1 MPDTTTTRF
10 APAPASCLIGAYIID
25 LLILGTLMGATW
37 FVYFTPLTITL
48 ISAEAVVAS
57 AIMLGASGRT
67 PGMAAMRV
75 CLIRDSDDAQTPSLG
90 AAAGYTALT
99 ALLQVTLIGPLAALT
114 MVRDGRTWLTGPT
127 GTRLVDLRAHAALA
141 LTHSDQAS
149 ESLERARSAH
159 ASSGFESVQSSLPGE
174 LPEPTAPLP
183 TPPEVSLPV
192 APLPSPPEVLLPV
205 APLPSPPDVSLS
217 AAPSFTSVGPAIPPP
232 MTAPRPHL
240 APLPSAMPSRAPAPP
255 PNPALRNT
263 GLPDPTAVGAAPPTR
278 ARSGGLPN
286 PTAVGAAPRRPA
298 PASSSPV
305 LWIIFDSGQC
315 ELIDA
320 PLAIGRS
327 PASDYGSRAVHVP
340 DTTLSLSRTHL
351 RLGPTANGAW
361 LEDLFSANGTQIR
374 TPDGRITTLAGGK
387 AVEVPVGTEIILGER
402 RATIVHADADNM

>member
-10 APAPASCLIGAYIID
+10 APAPASRLIGAYIID

-192 APLPSPPEVLLPV
+192 APLPSPPEV
-205 APLPSPPDVSLS
+205 SLS

-286 PTAVGAAPRRPA
+286 PTAVGAAPRPPHRPRQVPCCGSSST
-298 PASSSPV
+298 PAS
-305 LWIIFDSGQC
+305 
-315 ELIDA
+315 
-320 PLAIGRS
+320 
-327 PASDYGSRAVHVP
+327 
-340 DTTLSLSRTHL
+340 
-351 RLGPTANGAW
+351 AN
-361 LEDLFSANGTQIR
+361 
-374 TPDGRITTLAGGK
+374 
-387 AVEVPVGTEIILGER
+387 
-402 RATIVHADADNM
+402 

>member
-10 APAPASCLIGAYIID
+10 APAPASRLIGAYIID

-159 ASSGFESVQSSLPGE
+159 ASSGFESVQPSLPGE

-192 APLPSPPEVLLPV
+192 APLPSPPE
-205 APLPSPPDVSLS
+205 VSLS

-263 GLPDPTAVGAAPPTR
+263 GLPDPTAVGAAPRP
-278 ARSGGLPN
+278 
-286 PTAVGAAPRRPA
+286 PA

-327 PASDYGSRAVHVP
+327 PASDDGSRAVHVP

>member
-10 APAPASCLIGAYIID
+10 APAPASRLIGAYIID

-192 APLPSPPEVLLPV
+192 APLPSPPEV
-205 APLPSPPDVSLS
+205 SLS

-263 GLPDPTAVGAAPPTR
+263 GLPDPTAVGAAPRP
-278 ARSGGLPN
+278 
-286 PTAVGAAPRRPA
+286 PA

-327 PASDYGSRAVHVP
+327 PASDDGSRAVHVP

-387 AVEVPVGTEIILGER
+387 AIEVPVGTEIILGER

>member
-10 APAPASCLIGAYIID
+10 APAPASRLIGAYIID

-159 ASSGFESVQSSLPGE
+159 ASSGFESVQPSLPGE

-183 TPPEVSLPV
+183 TRPEVSLSV
-192 APLPSPPEVLLPV
+192 APLPSPPEV
-205 APLPSPPDVSLS
+205 SFS

-263 GLPDPTAVGAAPPTR
+263 GLPDPTAVGAAPRP
-278 ARSGGLPN
+278 
-286 PTAVGAAPRRPA
+286 PA

-320 PLAIGRS
+320 PLVIGRS
-327 PASDYGSRAVHVP
+327 PASDDGSRAVHVP

>member
-10 APAPASCLIGAYIID
+10 APAPASRLIAAYIID
-25 LLILGTLMGATW
+25 LLILGTLIGATW

-159 ASSGFESVQSSLPGE
+159 ASSGFESVQSSPPGE

-192 APLPSPPEVLLPV
+192 APLPSPPEV
-205 APLPSPPDVSLS
+205 SHS

-286 PTAVGAAPRRPA
+286 PTAVSAVPRPPA

-327 PASDYGSRAVHVP
+327 PASDDGSRAVHVP

-387 AVEVPVGTEIILGER
+387 AIEVPVGTEIILGER

>member
-10 APAPASCLIGAYIID
+10 APAPASRLIAAYIID
-25 LLILGTLMGATW
+25 LLILGTLIGATW

-183 TPPEVSLPV
+183 SPPEVSLPV
-192 APLPSPPEVLLPV
+192 APLPSPPE
-205 APLPSPPDVSLS
+205 VSLS

-263 GLPDPTAVGAAPPTR
+263 GLPDPTAVGAAPRP
-278 ARSGGLPN
+278 
-286 PTAVGAAPRRPA
+286 PA

-327 PASDYGSRAVHVP
+327 PASDDGSRAVHVP

-387 AVEVPVGTEIILGER
+387 AIEVPVGTEIILGER

>member
-1 MPDTTTTRF
+1 
-10 APAPASCLIGAYIID
+10 
-25 LLILGTLMGATW
+25 
-37 FVYFTPLTITL
+37 
-48 ISAEAVVAS
+48 
-57 AIMLGASGRT
+57 
-67 PGMAAMRV
+67 MAAMRV

-192 APLPSPPEVLLPV
+192 APLPSPPEV
-205 APLPSPPDVSLS
+205 SHS

-286 PTAVGAAPRRPA
+286 PTAVSAVPRPPA

-327 PASDYGSRAVHVP
+327 PASDDGSRAVHVP

-374 TPDGRITTLAGGK
+374 TPDGRIATLAGGK
-387 AVEVPVGTEIILGER
+387 AIEVPVGTEIILGER

>member
-10 APAPASCLIGAYIID
+10 APAPASRLIGAYIID

-159 ASSGFESVQSSLPGE
+159 ASSGFESVQSSPPGE

-192 APLPSPPEVLLPV
+192 APLPSPPEV
-205 APLPSPPDVSLS
+205 SHS
-217 AAPSFTSVGPAIPPP
+217 AAPSFTSVGLAIPPP

-263 GLPDPTAVGAAPPTR
+263 GLPDPTAVGAAPRP
-278 ARSGGLPN
+278 
-286 PTAVGAAPRRPA
+286 PA

-327 PASDYGSRAVHVP
+327 PASDDGSRAVHVP

>member
-10 APAPASCLIGAYIID
+10 APAPASRLIGAYIID
-25 LLILGTLMGATW
+25 LLILGTLMGAAW

-99 ALLQVTLIGPLAALT
+99 ALFQVTLIGPLAALT

-159 ASSGFESVQSSLPGE
+159 ASSGFESVQSILPGE

-192 APLPSPPEVLLPV
+192 APLPSPPEV
-205 APLPSPPDVSLS
+205 SHS

-240 APLPSAMPSRAPAPP
+240 APLPSAMPSRVPAPP

-286 PTAVGAAPRRPA
+286 PTAVSAVPRPPA

-327 PASDYGSRAVHVP
+327 PASDDGSRAVHVP

-374 TPDGRITTLAGGK
+374 TPDGRIATLAGGK
-387 AVEVPVGTEIILGER
+387 AIEVPVGTEIILGER

>member
-10 APAPASCLIGAYIID
+10 APAPASRLIGAYIID
-25 LLILGTLMGATW
+25 LLILGTLMGAAW

-159 ASSGFESVQSSLPGE
+159 ASSGFESVQPSLPGE

-183 TPPEVSLPV
+183 TPPELSLPV
-192 APLPSPPEVLLPV
+192 APLPSPPE
-205 APLPSPPDVSLS
+205 VSLS

-263 GLPDPTAVGAAPPTR
+263 GLPDPTAVGAAPRP
-278 ARSGGLPN
+278 
-286 PTAVGAAPRRPA
+286 PA

-327 PASDYGSRAVHVP
+327 PASDDGSRAVHVP

-374 TPDGRITTLAGGK
+374 TPDGRIATLAGGK
-387 AVEVPVGTEIILGER
+387 AIEVPVGTEIILGER

>member
-10 APAPASCLIGAYIID
+10 APAPASRLIAAYIID
-25 LLILGTLMGATW
+25 LLILGTLIGATW

-159 ASSGFESVQSSLPGE
+159 ASSGFESVKSSLPGE

-183 TPPEVSLPV
+183 TPPE
-192 APLPSPPEVLLPV
+192 
-205 APLPSPPDVSLS
+205 VSLS

-286 PTAVGAAPRRPA
+286 PTAVGVAPRRPA

-327 PASDYGSRAVHVP
+327 PASDDGSRAVHVP
-340 DTTLSLSRTHL
+340 DTTLSLSRTHM
-351 RLGPTANGAW
+351 RLGPTANGVW

>member
-10 APAPASCLIGAYIID
+10 APAPASRLIAAYIID

-183 TPPEVSLPV
+183 TPPEVSL
-192 APLPSPPEVLLPV
+192 
-205 APLPSPPDVSLS
+205 S

-286 PTAVGAAPRRPA
+286 PTAVGVAPRRPA

-320 PLAIGRS
+320 LLAIGRS
-327 PASDYGSRAVHVP
+327 PASDDGSRAVHVP
-340 DTTLSLSRTHL
+340 DTTLSLSRTHM
-351 RLGPTANGAW
+351 RLGPTANGVW